1 MSEASFSS
9 SLRKHEDRHVMEQGR
24 FHKLLV
30 TLDTVADW
38 PGWLLALVLLPLAGL
53 VVAVWW
59 LVLGVPELAWGAA
72 VILILFVAGDAIL
85 LWQLPA
91 RGLSFGPW
99 QPQLVFLALPRTAV
113 ALVMG
118 LIVARWIFRDELV
131 WLAFSQAIGSA
142 ALIWGAFFEPFRLK
156 LSEIGVTSDRL
167 PAGVLPIRLL
177 HLTDLH
183 LSRITERE
191 ETLLWLVER
200 ARPDVIVLT
209 GDYLNLSHLDDNQ
222 SYEQLRRLLGQLSAP
237 YGVYASLGSP
247 TVDAR
252 DVVPELFRDLP
263 IRLLRD
269 EHAEVQLDEQR
280 RLVLLG
286 VDCSH
291 DMETDAAVLESV
303 IVRAPQNAAHVLLYH
318 SPELMPQA
326 CHHNVDLYLCGH
338 THGGQVRLPIYGAI
352 VTSSQLGKRYE
363 MGHYHERRTH
373 LYVSR
378 GIGLEGLSAP
388 RVRFL
393 CPPEV
398 TLVQL
403 QGSGR

>member
-1 MSEASFSS
+1 MSETSVSS
-9 SLRKHEDRHVMEQGR
+9 SLRKHEHRHVLEQGW

-30 TLDTVADW
+30 TLNSLVDW
-38 PGWLLALVLLPLAGL
+38 PGWLVAVALLPLAGL
-53 VVAVWW
+53 VAAVWW

-72 VILILFVAGDAIL
+72 VILTIFVAGDAIL

-113 ALVMG
+113 ALVMS
-118 LIVARWIFRDELV
+118 LIIARWIFYDELV
-131 WLAFSQAIGSA
+131 WLAFSQAAGTA
-142 ALIWGAFFEPFRLK
+142 FFVWGAFFEPFRLQ
-156 LSEIGVTSDRL
+156 LTAVGVTSERL
-167 PAGVLPIRLL
+167 PKGVLPIRLL

-191 ETLLWLVER
+191 EILLGIVER
-200 ARPDVIVLT
+200 AQPDLIVLT
-209 GDYLNLSHLDDNQ
+209 GDYLNLSYVDDIQ
-222 SYEQLRRLLGQLSAP
+222 AQEQLRRVLGQLSAP
-237 YGVYASLGSP
+237 HGVYASLGSP
-247 TVDAR
+247 TVDER
-252 DVVPELFRDLP
+252 DLVPDLFRDLP

-269 EHAEVQLDEQR
+269 EYVEVQLDDRR

-286 VDCSH
+286 LDCSH
-291 DMETDAAVLESV
+291 DIETDAAVLQSV
-303 IVRAPQNAAHVLLYH
+303 IMKAPQNVPHVLLYH

-326 CHHNVDLYLCGH
+326 CHHGVDVYLCGH
-338 THGGQVRLPIYGAI
+338 THGGQVRLPFYGALM
-352 VTSSQLGKRYE
+352 TSSQLGKRYE

-378 GIGLEGLSAP
+378 GIGLEGMSAP

>member
-1 MSEASFSS
+1 MSETSFSS
-9 SLRKHEDRHVMEQGR
+9 SLRKHEDRRVLEQGR
-24 FHKLLV
+24 FHRLLV
-30 TLDTVADW
+30 ALLTVADW
-38 PGWLLALVLLPLAGL
+38 PGWLLAVALLPLAGL
-53 VVAVWW
+53 VAAVWW
-59 LVLGVPELAWGAA
+59 LVLGVPEMAWGAA

-91 RGLSFGPW
+91 RGLSFGSW

-118 LIVARWIFRDELV
+118 LIIARWIFYDELV
-131 WLAFSQAIGSA
+131 WLAFSQAIGTA
-142 ALIWGAFFEPFRLK
+142 ALIWGAFFEPFRLN
-156 LSEIGVTSDRL
+156 LTEIGVTTDRL

-209 GDYLNLSHLDDNQ
+209 GDYLNLSHVDDNQ
-222 SYEQLRRLLGQLSAP
+222 SQEQLRRLLGQLSAP

-286 VDCSH
+286 LDCSH
-291 DMETDAAVLESV
+291 DIETDAAVLASV
-303 IVRAPQNAAHVLLYH
+303 IVRAPQNAPHVLLYH